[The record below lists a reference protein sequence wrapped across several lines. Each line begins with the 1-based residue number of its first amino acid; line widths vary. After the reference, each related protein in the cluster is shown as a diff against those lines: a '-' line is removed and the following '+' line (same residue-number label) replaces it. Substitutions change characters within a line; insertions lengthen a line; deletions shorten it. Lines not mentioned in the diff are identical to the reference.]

1 MATCDCKPPIP
12 PRPPRRHPFPAM
24 SAHFSH
30 TLDDLVEHYVQAQYF
45 EIKGETG
52 VLAEKDLKTLL
63 ESRSNLLVYQGKV
76 FRFSKSEGDL
86 HKYVNASTTDDSDLY
101 TLQQITVNGKDGSW
115 KISDLLSGEVLKVDG
130 GEIK

>member
-45 EIKGETG
+45 EIKGDTVYEASFFGYPYVISAT
-52 VLAEKDLKTLL
+52 VKT
-63 ESRSNLLVYQGKV
+63 
-76 FRFSKSEGDL
+76 
-86 HKYVNASTTDDSDLY
+86 ASTSITSTDSY
-101 TLQQITVNGKDGSW
+101 TPEGT
-115 KISDLLSGEVLKVDG
+115 LSQATN
-130 GEIK
+130 